1 MCATNEPVRSTRPP
15 RLGRR
20 GRAGRGLPR
29 PEPGAGSA
37 GRGAAQRRRLVIL
50 VQFARLLGRLV
61 RLIARHPLAASVL
74 ALVTMIWVKLGWVT
88 LAALVL
94 AAVVM
99 LAAWRWFWPVS
110 FSRWAGRPA
119 RGTWRAWCYRRRWAA
134 VLVIAGLAPWYQGRT
149 LLPVLGKVTAS
160 GYVDRVQVRL
170 VSGQS
175 AADFARCADNLAHGF
190 RALLCR
196 VRTARSGAVVLEF
209 IRRDALA
216 ALVPALPIPEHPDLK
231 ALPVGRRE
239 DGLSWLVR
247 LHGTHVLIA
256 GATGAGK
263 ASLLWGLVRAMFS
276 LMQAGLVRVLAADPK
291 LMELAYGRVIFE
303 SYGAYA
309 ADPAAIA
316 AMLDRAIAD
325 MQDRA
330 GRFAGRQRDHTPTV
344 EDPFTVVLV
353 DEVAFLTAYQPDRKL
368 KERIMNA
375 PATLTTQGRAVGY
388 CVVAALQD
396 PRKDV
401 LAIRNLFPDRIAM
414 RLDEPEQV
422 NMVLGDGARDRGAA
436 CELIPADPATGA
448 GVAFV
453 RLELDPDPVRVR
465 AGWVTD
471 ADIRALADAC
481 IPDRVEWPE
490 VAA

>member
-1 MCATNEPVRSTRPP
+1 MRRVVTGEELAQIYNPDPFAMPRWRAPVYRTP
-15 RLGRR
+15 LGII
-20 GRAGRGLPR
+20 L
-29 PEPGAGSA
+29 
-37 GRGAAQRRRLVIL
+37 AAKL
-50 VQFARLLGRLV
+50 ARLLAW
-61 RLIARHPLAASVL
+61 IARMDVRHPLAATVL
-74 ALVTMIWVKLGWVT
+74 AVAAVTWVKLGWVT
-88 LAALVL
+88 LVALVL
-94 AAVVM
+94 AATVI
-99 LAAWRWFWPVS
+99 LSTWWWFWPVS
-110 FSRWAGRPA
+110 FSRWVGRPA
-119 RGTWRAWCYRRRWAA
+119 RSTWRAWCYRRRWAA
-134 VLVIAGLAPWYQGRT
+134 VMTIAGVAPWYQGRT
-149 LLPVLGKVTAS
+149 LLPVLCKVTATR
-160 GYVDRVQVRL
+160 YVDRVRVRL

-175 AADFARCADNLAHGF
+175 AADFADRADNLAHGF
-190 RALLCR
+190 RPLLCR
-196 VRTARSGAVVLEF
+196 VRTAKSGAVVLEF

-216 ALVPALPIPEHPDLK
+216 ALVPALPIPDTPDLT

-239 DGLSWLVR
+239 DGLPWLIK

-263 ASLLWGLVRAMFS
+263 ASLLWGLVRAMFP
-276 LMQAGLVRVLAADPK
+276 LMQTGLVRVQAADPK
-291 LMELAYGRVIFE
+291 LMELAYGRVIFD

-330 GRFAGRQRDHTPTV
+330 GRFAGRQRDHTPTIA
-344 EDPFTVVLV
+344 DPFTVVLV

-375 PATLTTQGRAVGY
+375 LATLTTQGRAVGY

-401 LAIRNLFPDRIAM
+401 LTIRNLFPDRIAM
-414 RLDEPEQV
+414 RLDEPEQTD
-422 NMVLGDGARDRGAA
+422 MVLGDGARDRGAA

-453 RLELDPDPVRVR
+453 RLESDPDPVRVR

-471 ADIRALADAC
+471 FDIRALADAC